1 MKTITF
7 LFALLFSF
15 TIFANDG
22 KYIEAMSKQIDAVYK
37 AQSPEDLQNAVN
49 AFDRIANAEKT
60 KWEPFYYSAFGNV
73 MLANRQTEAT
83 KKDSYLDLA
92 LASIEKAKAI
102 NSNESEIIAME
113 GFIHMIRV
121 TVDPASRGQQYSG
134 LAMQTFGKAVT
145 LNPENPRALSLLS
158 QMQLGTA
165 RFFGSST
172 DEACATAKKSVE
184 KFTSF
189 KSENPLAPRWG
200 KSMADAVVKQCEG
213 K

>member
-15 TIFANDG
+15 NTFANDG

-37 AQSPEDLQNAVN
+37 AQTIEDIQNAVN
-49 AFDRIANAEKT
+49 AFDRIAGAEKT
-60 KWEPFYYSAFGNV
+60 KWEPFYFSAFGNV
-73 MLANRQTEAT
+73 MLANRQTEAA

-92 LASIEKAKAI
+92 LAALEKAKAL
-102 NSNESEIIAME
+102 NPNESEIIAME

-121 TVDPASRGQQYSG
+121 TVDPASRGQQYSS

-145 LNPENPRALSLLS
+145 LNPENPRALSLLA

-172 DEACATAKKSVE
+172 EEACATAKKSVE
-184 KFTSF
+184 KFASF

-200 KSMADAVVKQCEG
+200 KSMAEAVVKECEE